1 MLYPCAFFSLRRSR
15 NIVSVNP
22 RAERFNIVSTNHR
35 RVHKCDF
42 SIFDRRHPFWAIW
55 SKKLIL
61 IRRIQWQSTNSS
73 TNSNTQNS
81 MAVSTFSVFDGKHHF
96 RQSWTKKNQ
105 NCQFQFKFGSNN
117 NQNIENSI
125 VVFTCFNCGLH
136 CFRRETPFLG
146 KFGPKTFNCQFQLK
160 CGTKTNSNVNNSMVV
175 FIFHILEGKQFF
187 WASLVQNIKNVSLS

>member
-42 SIFDRRHPFWAIW
+42 SIFDGKHPFWAIW

-61 IRRIQWQSTNSS
+61 IRRIQWQSTNSN

-96 RQSWTKKNQ
+96 RQSWTKKIKIVSFSSSLVATIIRISRIQ
-105 NCQFQFKFGSNN
+105 LWSLLV
-117 NQNIENSI
+117 SI
-125 VVFTCFNCGLH
+125 VVFT
-136 CFRRETPFLG
+136 
-146 KFGPKTFNCQFQLK
+146 
-160 CGTKTNSNVNNSMVV
+160 V
-175 FIFHILEGKQFF
+175 LEGKHPF
-187 WASLVQNIKNVSLS
+187 WVNLVQKLSIVNFS